1 MAQLLGS
8 SSGLVHHGCLVVR
21 RADGSGDVS
30 DWDPTKAAFY
40 NAGDAVIFGV
50 RPEVAGSVH
59 VEVWEGVPDHALEHV
74 LFSECLDG
82 GAERIVLSD
91 PNNVLS
97 VEFDGSPERMTV
109 EVRVDDVGWPGR
121 VQVIVSPDVDR

>member
-1 MAQLLGS
+1 MAQFLGS

-50 RPEVAGSVH
+50 RPEVVGSVD
-59 VEVWEGVPDHALEHV
+59 VEVWEGVPDQALEYV
-74 LFSECLDG
+74 LFSERLDG
-82 GAERIVLSD
+82 GAEYIVLSD
-91 PNNVLS
+91 PNDVVS
-97 VEFDGSPERMTV
+97 VEFDSSPEAIIV
-109 EVRVDDVGWPGR
+109 EVRVDDVSWPGR
-121 VQVIVSPDVDR
+121 VQVIVSPDIDR